1 MISLGIIF
9 EGEKE
14 DEKGI
19 LFLADRGILT
29 KRRLVYEGV
38 NLKML
43 NKNPSIVIA
52 FPGVSTAIQADF
64 ALRTGEFFLSNK
76 IQDCADF
83 GDKLHK
89 LHHCYK
95 DMTKFYTEGEE
106 GLLTDFLLGISDKEG
121 DVELCYV
128 KIGEDFA
135 FEILSDYSN
144 YGLTLF
150 GERETGLFIKEVITK
165 FERENLP
172 INFEVAFELA
182 IMSIKLVEKL
192 YRMVSPKFDICVLQK
207 GDVSFI
213 PYENIEKD
221 GVVSFIDAKKDAIF
235 KLLFDLIEFPEPENV
250 KKVYDLIFKQK
261 EDR

>member
-38 NLKML
+38 NLKMW
-43 NKNPSIVIA
+43 SIFLVFWDLA
-52 FPGVSTAIQADF
+52 YCVEKYPGCRSHAIISGLTSTAIQADF

-150 GERETGLFIKEVITK
+150 GERETGLFIKEVITT
-165 FERENLP
+165 
-172 INFEVAFELA
+172 I
-182 IMSIKLVEKL
+182 LVE
-192 YRMVSPKFDICVLQK
+192 YF
-207 GDVSFI
+207 
-213 PYENIEKD
+213 
-221 GVVSFIDAKKDAIF
+221 AI
-235 KLLFDLIEFPEPENV
+235 IS
-250 KKVYDLIFKQK
+250 
-261 EDR
+261 